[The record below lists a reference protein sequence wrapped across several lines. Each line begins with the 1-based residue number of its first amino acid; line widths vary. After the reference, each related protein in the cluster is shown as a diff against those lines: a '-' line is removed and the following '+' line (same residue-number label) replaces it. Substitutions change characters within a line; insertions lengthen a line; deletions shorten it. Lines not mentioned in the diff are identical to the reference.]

1 MSHSKISCTLFI
13 VSQTVV
19 TSVVCPIPESPKNG
33 KAIYTSLSY
42 NSIVS
47 YECRYGYTLV
57 NESSRRCGADRKWS
71 GTLPSCKEINCGA
84 PGVLFNGWLENIDAG
99 TGLGASI
106 IFRCQPGMLLI
117 GNSSTV
123 CQIDGRWR
131 YPTPECLGNLTTEVS
146 IQIDQLTNALSF
158 VAPCV
163 IPTVAQGTVI
173 AMEKEVDPNATTSAT
188 PTLPPT
194 SNQVIHGTTLEVVC
208 EDHYEF
214 PITSSSPP
222 TCLNGTW
229 SIIPRCTPAR
239 CKGLPK
245 PPKFG

>member
-1 MSHSKISCTLFI
+1 M
-13 VSQTVV
+13 
-19 TSVVCPIPESPKNG
+19 VCPVPESPKNG
-33 KAIYTSLSY
+33 KAIHTSLSY

-57 NESSRRCGADRKWS
+57 NDSSRRCGADRKWS
-71 GTLPSCKEINCGA
+71 GTLPTCKEINCGP

-117 GNSSTV
+117 GNTSTV

-131 YPTPECLGNLTTEVS
+131 YPVPECLGKLTKF
-146 IQIDQLTNALSF
+146 INIAIWMKMKLNYLQIIF
-158 VAPCV
+158 KAPCV

-173 AMEKEVDPNATTSAT
+173 AMEKELDPNATTQVT
-188 PTLPPT
+188 PTLPPS

-239 CKGLPK
+239 CKNLPK
-245 PPKFG
+245 PPKVRHFSFN